1 MNASWVTW
9 CVCKSRKRSPQ
20 WTIKL
25 PWTDDWKN
33 VCLLVSARL
42 PSLSRFCRNECPC
55 QWKAKYE
62 EVNAENEE
70 LRLMLR
76 LLLSESA
83 DDVLQSELI
92 CRKRSGSIQQSSMT
106 TIDTP
111 SPPQSVVNM
120 DMRGGNI
127 NNIGRDVHN
136 HVHNHSVTIS
146 IRFVWLNTVIYKC
159 DADRNMIQWRQHD
172 SVSQRGS
179 KLAVFTDDIRSIL
192 VIFWIDGRVRR
203 GSTVF
208 VTLHFTRLSHGF
220 KLVSNLHDWVPGVW
234 NSTHIISH
242 APLLTCQGA
251 WYYYLTWS

>member
-1 MNASWVTW
+1 MCVQIQKTLATMNDQTTMDRWLKK
-9 CVCKSRKRSPQ
+9 CMF
-20 WTIKL
+20 
-25 PWTDDWKN
+25 
-33 VCLLVSARL
+33 VSIGTTSVVE
-42 PSLSRFCRNECPC
+42 SLSQERMSVSVEGQIWRGECRKWRTAPHAATPT
-55 QWKAKYE
+55 QRIRWWRLAKWTY
-62 EVNAENEE
+62 
-70 LRLMLR
+70 
-76 LLLSESA
+76 
-83 DDVLQSELI
+83 
-92 CRKRSGSIQQSSMT
+92 CRKRSGSIQQSLMT

-179 KLAVFTDDIRSIL
+179 KLAVFTDDTRSIL